1 MSLGARVIERH
12 FTDSTKH
19 TGPDHSFSTDIK
31 SFKKLV
37 NKVRELELML
47 GDGVKRI
54 EKNEK
59 ETIIVQRRSLFAKKI

>member
-1 MSLGARVIERH
+1 MMMQFWPQCLWVQNFIERH
-12 FTDSTKH
+12 LFIDSTKH

-59 ETIIVQRRSLFAKKI
+59 ERL